1 MYAPVVT
8 NWYSVIYNAFLF
20 VGVIIVAITLFISSS
35 SALTGTMFG
44 YSFVAVGLLL
54 FLGYLLKNMS
64 GSRGGILSIL
74 ITLAPF
80 LLLLGI
86 LFYMIYLISV
96 YFDRISSGQ
105 ISPSYYLFSK
115 LFALMLV
122 VQLFIML
129 HGTETQQFKQ
139 TKTLGKVTNLML
151 FLTEL
156 INGVIAIVIGIILKY
171 FSTDG

>member
-1 MYAPVVT
+1 MNPPVIT

-20 VGVIIVAITLFISSS
+20 VGVVIVTITLFISSS

-44 YSFVAVGLLL
+44 YTFIAVGLFL
-54 FLGYLLKNMS
+54 FLGYLMKNMS
-64 GSRGGILSIL
+64 SAKAGLLSIL

-80 LLLLGI
+80 ILLLGI
-86 LFYMIYLISV
+86 LFYMVYLISAH
-96 YFDRISSGQ
+96 FDRIASEQ
-105 ISPSYYLFSK
+105 VSPSYYLFSK
-115 LFALMLV
+115 LFAIMLV
-122 VQLFIML
+122 VQLAIIL

-139 TKTLGKVTNLML
+139 TRTLGKVTNLML